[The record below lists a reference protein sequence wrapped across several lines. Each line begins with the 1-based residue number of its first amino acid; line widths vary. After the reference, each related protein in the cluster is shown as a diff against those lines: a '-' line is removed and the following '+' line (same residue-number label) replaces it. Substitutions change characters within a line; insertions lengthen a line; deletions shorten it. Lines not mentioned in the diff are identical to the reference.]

1 MVGIHFPVWAPVVSE
16 PLKHC
21 PPYQMADMC
30 YTALAL
36 PVLACDDWLRVPGKL
51 ALVAH
56 GCRGFFIAAAARQ
69 RVGKILKG
77 AKPADFPIQLS
88 TNVEIVINLKP
99 LTPSALG
106 GLRWTRAAG
115 SGEAAITKAQGTSSL
130 HRSKS
135 RG

>member
-30 YTALAL
+30 YTVLAL

-56 GCRGFFIAAAARQ
+56 GCRGFFIAAAL
-69 RVGKILKG
+69 G
-77 AKPADFPIQLS
+77 
-88 TNVEIVINLKP
+88 
-99 LTPSALG
+99 SALEKFS
-106 GLRWTRAAG
+106 RAP
-115 SGEAAITKAQGTSSL
+115 SRLTSQSN
-130 HRSKS
+130 
-135 RG
+135 